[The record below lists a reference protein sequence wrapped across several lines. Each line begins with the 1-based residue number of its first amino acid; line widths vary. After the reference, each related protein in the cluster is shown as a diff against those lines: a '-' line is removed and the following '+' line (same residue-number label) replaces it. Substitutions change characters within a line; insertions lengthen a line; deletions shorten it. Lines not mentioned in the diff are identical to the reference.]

1 MNQQIA
7 TTKNQGDQRM
17 WCAVILQALDD
28 ATSDLKQT
36 KPNDRQD
43 ARDWFLKGGKDFRDV
58 CSLAGLDHERVRVEA
73 KRKIDDAIAGV
84 SFNRGGKSRF
94 LTHNGETLL
103 VADWSRRLNIRAA
116 TIYFRLRAGQ
126 STEQALSPRTRLE
139 KRYEYDGKNLT
150 IKEWSSIIGVHAA
163 TLGGRLRKGW
173 SIDRALS
180 TTIEDGKKDGF
191 KHLQSLK
198 SKNHNAGR
206 GSRVERRVATPVK
219 PIYTCGGESL
229 TLKQWAER
237 LGMNVNALHQR
248 MSKGWSIE
256 KTLTT
261 PAQRAGKPSPYTAVI
276 PAPASTAAMQP
287 PYLMTDEALHRG
299 RGCLETS
306 ANALGAGEGPSL
318 EICSK

>member
-17 WCAVILQALDD
+17 WCAVILQALND
-28 ATSDLKQT
+28 ATSDLKI
-36 KPNDRQD
+36 KPRDRQN

-58 CSLAGLDHERVRVEA
+58 CSLAGMDHECVRIEA
-73 KRKIDDAIAGV
+73 KRKIESAIAGV

-103 VADWSRRLNIRAA
+103 VADWSRRLGIRAT

-126 STEQALSPRTRLE
+126 STEQALSTE
-139 KRYEYDGKNLT
+139 KDSRRERRFEHDGKSLT
-150 IKEWSSIIGVHAA
+150 LKEWSSIIGVRAA

-180 TTIEDGKKDGF
+180 TTVDDGKKDGF

-198 SKNHNAGR
+198 SKNHHARR
-206 GSRVERRVATPVK
+206 GGGVMRRAATSSAPL
-219 PIYTCGGESL
+219 YTCGGESM
-229 TLKQWAER
+229 TMKQWAER
-237 LGMNVNALHQR
+237 LGMKPNALQQR
-248 MSKGWSIE
+248 ICKGWSLE

-261 PAQRAGKPSPYTAVI
+261 PAQRAGKPSPS
-276 PAPASTAAMQP
+276 PQRPRQP
-287 PYLMTDEALHRG
+287 QR
-299 RGCLETS
+299 
-306 ANALGAGEGPSL
+306 
-318 EICSK
+318 CSHHI